1 MPVMEIEGKLTTHRQ
16 TIAEKF
22 NNYYNNY
29 YISVADNI
37 INKNQTKNAI
47 DNSNK
52 KDPLSYLYS
61 AFQQSFASIKLKNT
75 TTGEIEKIIKKLKH
89 KNSCG
94 YDKVTTKILKT
105 VSPFIVSPLT
115 HICNRMLTTGTFP
128 DRLKYSEIKPVYKK
142 GDKTQITNY
151 RPISLLP
158 VFSKIF
164 EKVLYK
170 RLYNHLSSNN
180 ILVKEQFGFRC
191 NTSTE
196 MAIYTLINNILLF
209 LNTKT
214 LVGGLFYDLQ
224 KAFDCVNYE
233 ILLSKMKFYGITGV
247 ASKLMESYVRNRYQ
261 RVVINDYFS
270 TWKKVQHGVPQ
281 GSVLG
286 PLLFLIYIND
296 LSKSISDKSIPIL
309 FADDT
314 SFIITNYDD
323 SEFRHKVNEVFNKI
337 NKWFHS
343 NLLMLNYDKKY
354 FFCNLQRKQ
363 IKKIICKYCIA
374 TKQSQL

>member
-1 MPVMEIEGKLTTHRQ
+1 M
-16 TIAEKF
+16 
-22 NNYYNNY
+22 
-29 YISVADNI
+29 S
-37 INKNQTKNAI
+37 
-47 DNSNK
+47 
-52 KDPLSYLYS
+52 
-61 AFQQSFASIKLKNT
+61 
-75 TTGEIEKIIKKLKH
+75 KIITELKH

-94 YDKVTTKILKT
+94 YDKVTTRILKT

-115 HICNRMLTTGTFP
+115 HICNRMLSTGTFP
-128 DRLKYSEIKPVYKK
+128 DRLKYSEMKPIYKK

-158 VFSKIF
+158 VLSKIF

-196 MAIYTLINNILLF
+196 MAIYALINNILLS

-214 LVGGLFYDLQ
+214 LVGGLFCDQQ

-233 ILLSKMKFYGITGV
+233 ILLSKMKFYGITSV
-247 ASKLMESYVRNRYQ
+247 ASKQMESYVRNNYQ
-261 RVVINDYFS
+261 GVVINDYLP
-270 TWKKVQHGVPQ
+270 TRKEGEHGVPQ
-281 GSVLG
+281 GSVHG

-314 SFIITNYDD
+314 SFIITNNDD
-323 SEFRHKVNEVFNKI
+323 SEFRHKVNAVFNKI

-343 NLLMLNYDKKY
+343 NLLMLNYDK
-354 FFCNLQRKQ
+354 
-363 IKKIICKYCIA
+363 
-374 TKQSQL
+374 T